1 MDGLDVVKLLSRRD
15 RLRHDHVC
23 VDPGANSVANS
34 SVSGLDATSE
44 GLLGTGPVSA
54 ARRGYD
60 GPMNSVAEEPSPS
73 GHTPEGGVLVGSE
86 GARRRLVVF
95 EDLQCP
101 YCREFEEVSGDL
113 LRREVA
119 AGSVAVEYRIRSFLG
134 PESVRAANA
143 LAAAAE
149 AGHFNQLRR
158 ELFAAQPA
166 ENSGGFTAEDLL
178 ESGRRAGLTGQ
189 EYATAV
195 REGRYEQWVLR
206 HERVFREGDPT
217 GTPAALLDGELL
229 DSRTLL
235 NPDALGAAIR
245 SYAHGDLP

>member
-1 MDGLDVVKLLSRRD
+1 MRPGASESAKLGRFQDALDRLDVVKRLSRRD

-23 VDPGANSVANS
+23 VDSGANSVANS

-86 GARRRLVVF
+86 GARRRIV
-95 EDLQCP
+95 
-101 YCREFEEVSGDL
+101 EFEEVSGDL

-149 AGHFNQLRR
+149 AGHFDQLRR

-166 ENSGGFTAEDLL
+166 EDSGG
-178 ESGRRAGLTGQ
+178 
-189 EYATAV
+189 
-195 REGRYEQWVLR
+195 
-206 HERVFREGDPT
+206 
-217 GTPAALLDGELL
+217 
-229 DSRTLL
+229 
-235 NPDALGAAIR
+235 
-245 SYAHGDLP
+245 

>member
-1 MDGLDVVKLLSRRD
+1 MRPGASESSKLGRFQDALDGLDVVKRLSRRD

-86 GARRRLVVF
+86 GARRRIVVF

-119 AGSVAVEYRIRSFLG
+119 AGSV
-134 PESVRAANA
+134 RAANA

-149 AGHFNQLRR
+149 AGHFDQLRR

-166 ENSGGFTAEDLL
+166 EDSGGFTAEDLL

-195 REGRYEQWVLR
+195 CEGRYEQWVLR
-206 HERVFREGDPT
+206 HEWVFREEDPT

-229 DSRTLL
+229 D
-235 NPDALGAAIR
+235 
-245 SYAHGDLP
+245 